1 MANKTQQKHKKMFP
15 QVGRGLLSSL
25 AQLQILNLGHN
36 KIANVEAGSFSKL
49 RNLHVLILS
58 HNKLR

>member
-1 MANKTQQKHKKMFP
+1 MFP

-36 KIANVEAGSFSKL
+36 KIANVETGSLSKL